1 MFKRSTRMNKRWILF
16 IILIIA
22 MYYLYCT
29 EGFED
34 AKDTV
39 ITATP
44 ASKDDVKNV
53 LKNYA
58 ITALSN

>member
-1 MFKRSTRMNKRWILF
+1 MNKRWILF